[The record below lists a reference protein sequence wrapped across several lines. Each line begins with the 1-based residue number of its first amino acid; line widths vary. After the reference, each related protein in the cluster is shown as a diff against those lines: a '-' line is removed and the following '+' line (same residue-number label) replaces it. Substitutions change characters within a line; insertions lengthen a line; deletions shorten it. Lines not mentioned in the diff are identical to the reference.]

1 MLLKAC
7 DHDVRAKQ
15 MIETSTIS
23 HGVERD
29 LLLIR
34 NIEADLRK
42 IQMEVGEFMKLNLQK
57 NPDDTLTFVLSL
69 INDNLLIR

>member
-29 LLLIR
+29 HLLIR

-42 IQMEVGEFMKLNLQK
+42 IQMDVGEFMKQNLQ
-57 NPDDTLTFVLSL
+57 
-69 INDNLLIR
+69 